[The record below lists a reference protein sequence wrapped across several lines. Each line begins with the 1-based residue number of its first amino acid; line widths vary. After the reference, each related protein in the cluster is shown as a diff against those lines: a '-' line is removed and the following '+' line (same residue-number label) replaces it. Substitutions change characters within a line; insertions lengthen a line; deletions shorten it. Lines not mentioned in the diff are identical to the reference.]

1 MVPSFQI
8 VATEQNHGRART
20 CDTKG
25 PGACAVGFGR
35 TLLIVVTFKMLLLFV
50 GVGETLISGGLG
62 QLSLAVLEFRVNQAA
77 YDPDE
82 GYVYFE
88 FELMRRSLKW

>member
-1 MVPSFQI
+1 M
-8 VATEQNHGRART
+8 GRART

-25 PGACAVGFGR
+25 PRACAVGSGR

-82 GYVYFE
+82 G
-88 FELMRRSLKW
+88 